1 MSISNETVEKIASL
15 SKLKIDE
22 GKLDETRNEFNKI
35 LDWMAQLDEVDT
47 DGVEPL
53 VSVNAQNLVCREDVV
68 TDGNKKTEIL
78 ANAPASEFGYF
89 SVPKVVE

>member
-68 TDGNKKTEIL
+68 TDGNKKAEIL

>member
-22 GKLDETRNEFNKI
+22 DKLDETRNEFNKI

-68 TDGNKKTEIL
+68 TDGNKKAEIL

>member
-1 MSISNETVEKIASL
+1 MSVNNETVEKIASL
-15 SKLKIDE
+15 AKLKIDE
-22 GKLDETRNEFNKI
+22 EKLDEARSEFNKI

-53 VSVNAQNLVCREDVV
+53 VSVNSQQLVCREDVV
-68 TDGNKKTEIL
+68 TDGNKKAEIL

>member
-1 MSISNETVEKIASL
+1 MSVNNETVEKIASL
-15 SKLKIDE
+15 AKLKIDE
-22 GKLDETRNEFNKI
+22 EKLDEARSEFNKI

-53 VSVNAQNLVCREDVV
+53 VSVNSQQLVCREDVV
-68 TDGNKKTEIL
+68 TDGNKKAEIL
-78 ANAPASEFGYF
+78 ANVPASEFGYF

>member
-1 MSISNETVEKIASL
+1 MSVNNETDEKIASL
-15 SKLKIDE
+15 AKLKIDE
-22 GKLDETRNEFNKI
+22 EKLDEARSEFNKI

-53 VSVNAQNLVCREDVV
+53 VSVNSQQLVCREDVV
-68 TDGNKKTEIL
+68 TDGNKKAEIL